1 MVYKNLRDQTIIK
14 KNDQGETN
22 LKPIPGQCF
31 LELKN
36 KCFNFSIKIKQK
48 LNFTNQRMVLI
59 FMNKLK
65 IARRIVGTK

>member
-1 MVYKNLRDQTIIK
+1 MIRASRRLN